1 MEQTL
6 SITMKHHGHLS
17 QNISKIRTSRLNV
30 YKIIFRMNFDPEFLF
45 PDHISLGN
53 LRYIFKIFLD
63 KFEEVP
69 DIPVLR

>member
-1 MEQTL
+1 
-6 SITMKHHGHLS
+6 
-17 QNISKIRTSRLNV
+17 
-30 YKIIFRMNFDPEFLF
+30 MNFDPEFLF

-69 DIPVLR
+69 DIPVLRWPFLFLYVYPKYQDKIRGQRGKRPV